1 MRCRTADRGLQ
12 DHKDTDMK
20 ISDLLRRMA
29 DQMELTP
36 DSISD
41 QMPNRAAMAP
51 VEVDHTDHTDSTT
64 MMPATQQELE
74 LLKKMAGVENVYD
87 EPEDQGCGCDGECG
101 CGGHEEQPA
110 QIIDL
115 RKLAGL

>member
-1 MRCRTADRGLQ
+1 MADRGLQ

-20 ISDLLRRMA
+20 IQDVLRRVA
-29 DQMELTP
+29 DMMDTGPESQT
-36 DSISD
+36 D

-74 LLKKMAGVENVYD
+74 LLKKMAGVENAYD
-87 EPEDQGCGCDGECG
+87 EPEEHDCGCGGECG
-101 CGGHEEQPA
+101 CGDEEEEPA
-110 QIIDL
+110 QILDL